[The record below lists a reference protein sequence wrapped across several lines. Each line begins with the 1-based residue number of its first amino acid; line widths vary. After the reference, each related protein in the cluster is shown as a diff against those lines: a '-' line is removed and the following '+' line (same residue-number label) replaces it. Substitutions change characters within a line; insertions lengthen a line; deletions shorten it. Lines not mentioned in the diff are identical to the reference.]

1 MSNQPASNQPAVA
14 KRAPFRWSSLLLRWE
29 LILLPLLALV
39 MFMNGRASVFFWDPY
54 NLGDA
59 TFNFSEKGI
68 MAIAMALLILT
79 REIDLS
85 VSSIIALCSLVMGLA
100 AERGAETPVLI
111 FLAVFTGA
119 LAGFFNGF
127 LVIRFAVPSIAIT
140 LGTMS
145 LFRGISQAILGD
157 QALTKYPES
166 LATLGQGY
174 LIEPIP
180 ISFATFLVLAVLVG
194 LVLHR
199 SRWGRQLY
207 AIGSNPEAA
216 KFSGVAVARY
226 RLLLFTLSGT
236 FAGLAAA
243 FLTSRIASTR
253 PNIAQGWELDVITMV
268 VLGGIG
274 IAGGTGSMLGVVLA
288 VLLLGMIS
296 FGLALLNVPGIVAS
310 IFIGTLLIGAIAL
323 PPLLKKLM
331 RIAGSKK

>member
-1 MSNQPASNQPAVA
+1 MSESKVA
-14 KRAPFRWSSLLLRWE
+14 PRAPFKPSSLLLRWE
-29 LILLPLLALV
+29 LILVPLLALV
-39 MFMNGRASVFFWDPY
+39 MFVNGTRSEFFWDPF

-85 VSSIIALCSLVMGLA
+85 VSSIIALASLVMGLA
-100 AERGAETPVLI
+100 AQNGAETPVLVL
-111 FLAVFTGA
+111 LALLTGT

-145 LFRGISQAILGD
+145 LYRGISQAILGD

-166 LATLGQGY
+166 LANLGQGY
-174 LIEPIP
+174 LLEPIP
-180 ISFATFLVLAVLVG
+180 YSFVTFLGLALLVG

-199 SRWGRQLY
+199 TRWGRQLY
-207 AIGSNPEAA
+207 AIGTNPEAA
-216 KFSGVAVARY
+216 KFSGILVDRY
-226 RLLLFTLSGT
+226 RLILFTLSGT

-243 FLTSRIASTR
+243 FLTSRISSTR

-296 FGLALLNVPGIVAS
+296 FGLALMNVPGIVAG
-310 IFIGTLLIGAIAL
+310 IFIGGLLIGAIAL
-323 PPLLKKLM
+323 PPLFKKIL
-331 RIAGSKK
+331 RIGKR

>member
-1 MSNQPASNQPAVA
+1 MSQPT
-14 KRAPFRWSSLLLRWE
+14 KRAPFKLSALFLRWE
-29 LILLPLLALV
+29 MILIPLLAIVMLV
-39 MFMNGRASVFFWDPY
+39 NGNVSEFFWDPF

-85 VSSIIALCSLVMGLA
+85 VSSIIALASLVMGLA
-100 AERGAETPVLI
+100 AQNGAETPVLVL
-111 FLAVFTGA
+111 LAVLTGT

-157 QALTKYPES
+157 QALTTYPES
-166 LATLGQGY
+166 LANLGQGY
-174 LIEPIP
+174 LLEPIP
-180 ISFATFLVLAVLVG
+180 YSFVTFLGLALVIG

-199 SRWGRQLY
+199 TRWGRQLY
-207 AIGSNPEAA
+207 AIGNSPEAA
-216 KFSGVAVARY
+216 KFSGIPVARY
-226 RLLLFTLSGT
+226 RLILFTLSGA

-243 FLTSRIASTR
+243 FLTSRISSTR

-268 VLGGIG
+268 VLGGVG
-274 IAGGTGSMLGVVLA
+274 IAGGTGSMFGVVLA

-310 IFIGTLLIGAIAL
+310 IFIGALLIGAIAL
-323 PPLLKKLM
+323 PPLLKKIF
-331 RIAGSKK
+331 RVVGRQK

>member
-1 MSNQPASNQPAVA
+1 MKDSLKP
-14 KRAPFRWSSLLLRWE
+14 RAGFKWTTVLLRWE
-29 LILLPLLALV
+29 WILIPLLALV
-39 MFMNGRASVFFWDPY
+39 MLVNSRLTEYFWDPY

-68 MAIAMALLILT
+68 MAISMALLILT

-85 VSSIIALCSLVMGLA
+85 VSSIIALSSLVMGLA
-100 AERGAETPVLI
+100 AGQGAQTPVLI
-111 FLAVFTGA
+111 LLAVLTGT
-119 LAGFFNGF
+119 LAGLFNGF

-145 LFRGISQAILGD
+145 LYRGISQAILGD
-157 QALTKYPES
+157 QALTTYPEA
-166 LATLGQGY
+166 LGNFGQGY
-174 LIEPIP
+174 LLEPIP
-180 ISFATFLVLAVLVG
+180 YSFVTFLGLALVVG
-194 LVLHR
+194 IMLHR
-199 SRWGRQLY
+199 TRWGRQLY
-207 AIGSNPEAA
+207 AIGNNPIAA
-216 KFSGVAVARY
+216 QFSGIPVNRY
-226 RLLLFTLSGT
+226 RLILFTLSGT

-243 FLTSRIASTR
+243 FLTGRISSTR

-310 IFIGTLLIGAIAL
+310 IFIGGLLIGAIAL
-323 PPLLKKLM
+323 PPLLKKIF
-331 RIAGSKK
+331 RVGSKKH

>member
-1 MSNQPASNQPAVA
+1 MNEPKVA
-14 KRAPFRWSSLLLRWE
+14 TRAPFKLSSLLLRWE
-29 LILLPLLALV
+29 LILVPLLALV
-39 MFMNGRASVFFWDPY
+39 MFINGTRSEFFWDPF

-85 VSSIIALCSLVMGLA
+85 VSSIIALASLVMGLA
-100 AERGAETPVLI
+100 AQNGAETPVLVL
-111 FLAVFTGA
+111 LALLTGT

-145 LFRGISQAILGD
+145 LYRGISQAILGD

-166 LATLGQGY
+166 LANLGQGY
-174 LIEPIP
+174 LLEPIP
-180 ISFATFLVLAVLVG
+180 YSFVTFLGLALLAG

-199 SRWGRQLY
+199 TRWGRQLY
-207 AIGSNPEAA
+207 AIGNNPEAA
-216 KFSGVAVARY
+216 KFSGILVSRY
-226 RLLLFTLSGT
+226 RLILFTLSGT

-243 FLTSRIASTR
+243 FLTSRISSTR

-296 FGLALLNVPGIVAS
+296 FGLALMNVPGIVAG
-310 IFIGTLLIGAIAL
+310 IFIGGLLIGAIAL
-323 PPLLKKLM
+323 PPLFKKIL
-331 RIAGSKK
+331 RIGKR

>member
-1 MSNQPASNQPAVA
+1 MKESVQP
-14 KRAPFRWSSLLLRWE
+14 RAPFKWTTVLLRWE
-29 LILLPLLALV
+29 WILIPLLVLV
-39 MFMNGRASVFFWDPY
+39 MLVNSRLTEYFWDPY

-68 MAIAMALLILT
+68 MAITMALLILT

-85 VSSIIALCSLVMGLA
+85 VSSIIALSSLVMGLA
-100 AERGAETPVLI
+100 ASQGASAPVLVL
-111 FLAVFTGA
+111 LAVLTGT
-119 LAGFFNGF
+119 LAGLFNGF

-145 LFRGISQAILGD
+145 LYRGISQAILGD
-157 QALTKYPES
+157 QALTTYPES
-166 LATLGQGY
+166 LSSLGQGY
-174 LIEPIP
+174 LLEPIP
-180 ISFATFLVLAVLVG
+180 YSFVTFLGLALLVG
-194 LVLHR
+194 IMLHR
-199 SRWGRQLY
+199 TRWGRQLY
-207 AIGSNPEAA
+207 AIGNNPIAA
-216 KFSGVAVARY
+216 QFSGIPVNRY
-226 RLLLFTLSGT
+226 RLILFTLSGS

-243 FLTSRIASTR
+243 FLTARISSTR

-310 IFIGTLLIGAIAL
+310 IFIGGLLIGAIAL
-323 PPLLKKLM
+323 PPLLKKLF
-331 RIAGSKK
+331 RVGGKKH

>member
-1 MSNQPASNQPAVA
+1 MNQVA
-14 KRAPFRWSSLLLRWE
+14 KRAPFKLSALFLRWE
-29 LILLPLLALV
+29 MILIPLLIIVMLV
-39 MFMNGRASVFFWDPY
+39 NGSVSEFFWDPF

-85 VSSIIALCSLVMGLA
+85 VSSIIALASLVMGLA
-100 AERGAETPVLI
+100 AKNGAETPVLVL
-111 FLAVFTGA
+111 LAVLTGT
-119 LAGFFNGF
+119 LAGFFNGW

-157 QALTKYPES
+157 QALTTYPES
-166 LATLGQGY
+166 LANLGQGY
-174 LIEPIP
+174 LLEPIP
-180 ISFATFLVLAVLVG
+180 YSFVTFLGLALLVG
-194 LVLHR
+194 FILHR
-199 SRWGRQLY
+199 TRWGRQLY
-207 AIGSNPEAA
+207 AIGNSPEAA
-216 KFSGVAVARY
+216 KFSGIPVARY
-226 RLLLFTLSGT
+226 RLILFTLSGT

-243 FLTSRIASTR
+243 FLTSRISSTR

-268 VLGGIG
+268 VLGGVG
-274 IAGGTGSMLGVVLA
+274 IAGGTGSMFGVVLA

-310 IFIGTLLIGAIAL
+310 IFIGALLIGAIAL
-323 PPLLKKLM
+323 PPLLKKIF
-331 RIAGSKK
+331 RVTGRQK